1 MGDGDKQDDLITTNG
16 NTDKKSSMENNAEH
30 SKNNTKLQNIE
41 IKNKYP
47 QNNESRS
54 EIQEQIEEINQLFNI
69 LDYQNKGEISFK
81 DFKHAIRNSDLIE
94 KNYHPRGDVN
104 KHVTAN
110 LHNLLSNYSNKTIYE
125 LFQKIDI
132 DQDEFIDK
140 QDFIQYYEKTEAQ
153 IKLGFQ
159 KIDLDKDGLIKSND
173 ILKYLDGLMNS
184 VNTKETNTTNKS
196 DGDINNSLNETNYAR
211 IKKEFVKWAFLGNT
225 RFNDPNFNTKDVS
238 NANTNTQ
245 GITYDDFKLF
255 LLFIPRNDGSRLKT
269 AFNHY
274 YYEYFLNKS
283 DLDLSSDSDIIYIN
297 NSLKFFIAGGTS
309 GVISRSCTAPLDR
322 IKVFLIANEKN
333 LHVWEVVKQI
343 YRKGGGWK
351 SFYVGNGLNSLKVF
365 PESAIKFGTFELVK
379 KLCFGK
385 QSDDNPIVPY
395 ICGGL
400 AGVMAQLSVYP
411 IDTIKYRMQC
421 ENIKMSPSHPINN
434 LLHPQASTA
443 SSLSSTKKMNN
454 INIMKIIKDVYKI
467 NGIRSFYRGLNA
479 GLMGMFPYAAIDLGT
494 FNLMKNFFINKQCAE
509 QGVRREDVVLPNIL
523 LLPMGAFSG
532 SIGASIVY
540 PINLLR
546 TRLQAQGTFAHPHT
560 YLGFF
565 DCAKKTV
572 MREGYRGLFKGLAP
586 NLAKVCPAVGISY
599 FCYENLKKALN
610 IDSTF

>member
-1 MGDGDKQDDLITTNG
+1 MGHGDSQDDSII
-16 NTDKKSSMENNAEH
+16 NTKNNTEIVLENNAEQ
-30 SKNNTKLQNIE
+30 SQSS
-41 IKNKYP
+41 
-47 QNNESRS
+47 ESRKALN
-54 EIQEQIEEINQLFNI
+54 EQIEEINQLFSI

-81 DFKHAIRNSDLIE
+81 DFKHAIKNSELIE
-94 KNYHPRGDVN
+94 KNYHPRGDEN

-132 DQDEFIDK
+132 DQDEFINK

-159 KIDLDKDGLIKSND
+159 KIDLDKDGVIKSND

-184 VNTKETNTTNKS
+184 VNTKEMVKDQQNREASKNEQNT
-196 DGDINNSLNETNYAR
+196 DINNSLNETNYAR
-211 IKKEFVKWAFLGNT
+211 IKNEFVKWAFLGNA
-225 RFNDPNFNTKDVS
+225 RFNDTNSNTKIS
-238 NANTNTQ
+238 PTANTNTQ

-274 YYEYFLNKS
+274 YYEYFLNKN

-333 LHVWEVVKQI
+333 LHIWEVVKQI
-343 YRKGGGWK
+343 YKKGGGWK

-379 KLCFGK
+379 KLCFGN
-385 QSDDNPIVPY
+385 QSDDNPFVPY
-395 ICGGL
+395 ICGGV

-421 ENIKMSPSHPINN
+421 ENIKMGPPHPINN
-434 LLHPQASTA
+434 LLHSQT
-443 SSLSSTKKMNN
+443 SSSSSPSSSMKSMKS
-454 INIMKIIKDVYKI
+454 ISIMKVIKDVYKI
-467 NGIRSFYRGLNA
+467 NGIRTFYRGLNA

-509 QGVRREDVVLPNIL
+509 QGLRREDVVLPNIL

-532 SIGASIVY
+532 SIGATIVY

-560 YLGFF
+560 YKGFF

-572 MREGYRGLFKGLAP
+572 MREGYQGLFKGLAP

-599 FCYENLKKALN
+599 FCYENLKKLLN
-610 IDSTF
+610 IDSTT